1 MTENAWLFLVVLV
14 CLGFSSFFSG
24 MEAGVFALSR
34 LRVRQQMQAG
44 NSSARLLHGYLEH
57 PEDFLWTILVGNA
70 LANFV
75 AVMLMVHLL
84 HAWLG
89 ERALPLLAA
98 LLAAVFMLYT
108 FGDLLPKMIFRQFPN
123 RLCLRAARPFRLL
136 RLALSPIVAL
146 VAWLA
151 GMLLRWTGGRRFTG
165 RLFGSREELRLVMQ
179 ESAQAFT
186 SEERAM
192 INRVLDLQHVT
203 VGGIAVPLPKAVTV
217 SAQTP
222 MAEVYRL
229 CREGGLTRLPV
240 WEQAG
245 RRIAGIVNLKTSLY
259 EAKVDARQTAGDFL
273 LPGLYLNESE
283 RLESALRRLQRTGQ
297 RMAIVLGRDGQEIAI
312 ITLEDILRFIFGE
325 VRL

>member
-1 MTENAWLFLVVLV
+1 MTENTWLLLIVLI
-14 CLGFSSFFSG
+14 CLGFASFFSG

-44 NSSARLLHGYLEH
+44 KSSARLLHGYLEH

-70 LANFV
+70 LANFM
-75 AVMLMVHLL
+75 AVVLMAHLL

-89 ERALPLLAA
+89 ERDLALLAA
-98 LLAAVFMLYT
+98 LLTAVFLLYG
-108 FGDLLPKMIFRQFPN
+108 FGDLLPKMLFRQFPN
-123 RLCLRAARPFRLL
+123 RLCLRAARPFRLVH
-136 RLALSPIVAL
+136 LALSPVVAL

-151 GMLLRWTGGRRFTG
+151 GVLLRWTGGRRFTG

-186 SEERAM
+186 SEERTM

-203 VGGIAVPLPKAVTV
+203 VGGVAVPLDKVVTV
-217 SAQTP
+217 STQTP

-240 WEQAG
+240 RERAG
-245 RRIAGIVNLKTSLY
+245 TRVVGIVNLKTSLY
-259 EAKVDARQTAGDFL
+259 EAKVDPRQTAGDFL
-273 LPGLYLNESE
+273 QPGLYLNESA
-283 RLESALRRLQRTGQ
+283 RLELALRRLQRTGQ